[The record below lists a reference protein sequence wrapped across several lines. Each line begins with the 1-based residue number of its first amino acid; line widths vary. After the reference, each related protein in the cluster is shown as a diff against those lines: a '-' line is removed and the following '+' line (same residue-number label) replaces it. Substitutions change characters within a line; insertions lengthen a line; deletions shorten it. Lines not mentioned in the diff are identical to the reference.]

1 MSLTEN
7 ETMEDGDPRLFSLQV
22 GEEGLDE
29 ILLENGIVPCHLHR
43 NLTTDKL
50 KADSLSWVRRTVEE
64 LAEELRRNN

>member
-7 ETMEDGDPRLFSLQV
+7 KTMEGGDPRLFSLEV